1 MSGALRGRRQYA
13 KIDLTVS
20 SQGRHAMTKVALVGL
35 AFVLA
40 VTVTVWTPGGALADG
55 RGGGGGFKGD
65 GFKGDGRGQHGQRLH
80 SVPPKVY
87 PPPRFF
93 NHQNF
98 RGGPYGN
105 GYGNGY
111 GYGYGGYGSSYI
123 AYGTPGYATPLYAPP
138 AYEPPPAY
146 VPAPPTYAPP
156 ASYAPPATETV
167 IEFPSGRWEL
177 RGDGVATPYRWVWVP
192 NPPAAPPSGSAPDR
206 APRATAAPEPT
217 RPMEFFRWTDD
228 AGVVH
233 LTDRLDKVPEAYRA
247 KVTKSHS

>member
-1 MSGALRGRRQYA
+1 MR
-13 KIDLTVS
+13 
-20 SQGRHAMTKVALVGL
+20 KVALAGL
-35 AFVLA
+35 ASVLA
-40 VTVTVWTPGGALADG
+40 ATVVVWTPGGALADG
-55 RGGGGGFKGD
+55 RGGGGGGGFKGD
-65 GFKGDGRGQHGQRLH
+65 GFKGDGRGQHRQRLH

-93 NHQNF
+93 NHQHG
-98 RGGPYGN
+98 RGGPYG
-105 GYGNGY
+105 GY
-111 GYGYGGYGSSYI
+111 GYGYGYGSGYGSSYI
-123 AYGTPGYATPLYAPP
+123 AYGTPGYVTPLYAPP

-156 ASYAPPATETV
+156 VSYAPPPTDTV
-167 IEFPSGRWEL
+167 IEFPSGRYEL
-177 RGDGVATPYRWVWVP
+177 RGDGVTTPYRWVWVP
-192 NPPAAPPSGSAPDR
+192 NPPASPPSGSAPAP
-206 APRATAAPEPT
+206 APRATAPSEPT